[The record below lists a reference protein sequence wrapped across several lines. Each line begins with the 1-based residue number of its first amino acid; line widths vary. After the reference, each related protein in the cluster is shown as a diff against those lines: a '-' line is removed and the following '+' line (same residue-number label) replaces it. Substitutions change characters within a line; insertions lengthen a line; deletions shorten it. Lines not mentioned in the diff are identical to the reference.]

1 MHISP
6 LVLTSGSQAFSY
18 SHCSFCDWWLPVLL
32 PNYVILFCCWQTFKN
47 RSIENGVTL
56 LLFLIVKLFPRESPV
71 TTVPIIKGEIWIFTQ
86 GLEDMDS
93 CLLEYKIY
101 CEYSHG
107 IRNGSCCSEKTVKIQ
122 EDWIKPL
129 NASHAI
135 LTNSYQA
142 MTGPYPWHVIAWIL
156 LNNVIWELSSW

>member
-6 LVLTSGSQAFSY
+6 LVLTSGSQAFSF

-32 PNYVILFCCWQTFKN
+32 PNYVILFYCWQFKN

-129 NASHAI
+129 NASHASHDLPI
-135 LTNSYQA
+135 LIKQWQGHTPD
-142 MTGPYPWHVIAWIL
+142 MWLHGLCWTM
-156 LNNVIWELSSW
+156 